1 MNIHSP
7 AAILDG
13 RHHYSVRVYY
23 EDTDAGGVVYH
34 ANYLRFAERA
44 RTEALRDVGVPHNE
58 MTSQH
63 GVMFMV
69 RRIKVDYLGPAL
81 LDDSLVV
88 VTEPLAVRAASVDLR
103 QRVVRMQQPERNLA
117 VLEVQLACVRLSD
130 QRPAR
135 LPARWRE
142 ALLAMFGDATKPRSG
157 QNDAIV
163 RP

>member
-1 MNIHSP
+1 MNLHP
-7 AAILDG
+7 TGAVRHG
-13 RHHYSVRVYY
+13 GHHYAVRIYY

-34 ANYLRFAERA
+34 ANYLRLAERA
-44 RTEALRDVGVPHNE
+44 RTEALRDLGVPHAD
-58 MTSQH
+58 MISQH

-69 RRIKVDYLGPAL
+69 RRIKVDYLSPAL

-103 QRVVRMQQPERNLA
+103 QRVVRMEQQERNLA

-130 QRPAR
+130 QRPGR

-142 ALLAMFGDATKPRSG
+142 ALGTMLNGRETAPIGA
-157 QNDAIV
+157 Q
-163 RP
+163 

>member
-1 MNIHSP
+1 MIVHP
-7 AAILDG
+7 EAAVRHG
-13 RHHYSVRVYY
+13 RHHYSLRVYY

-34 ANYLRFAERA
+34 ASYLRFAERG
-44 RTEALRDVGVPHNE
+44 RTEALRDLGVPHSE

-69 RRIKVDYLGPAL
+69 RRVKVDYLGPAL

-88 VTEPLAVRAASVDLR
+88 ITEPVAIRAASMDLR
-103 QRVVRMQQPERNLA
+103 QRVVRMRPVERDLV

-142 ALLAMFGDATKPRSG
+142 VLRAMLGEREAAPIGAK
-157 QNDAIV
+157 
-163 RP
+163 

>member
-1 MNIHSP
+1 MNLHP
-7 AAILDG
+7 HGEVRHGA
-13 RHHYSVRVYY
+13 HHYTVRVYY
-23 EDTDAGGVVYH
+23 EDTDAAGVVYH

-44 RTEALRDVGVPHNE
+44 RTEALRALGVPHQE

-81 LDDSLVV
+81 LDDSLDVI
-88 VTEPLAVRAASVDLR
+88 TEPVAIRAASVDLR
-103 QRVVRMQQPERNLA
+103 QRVVRMEQQERNLA

-130 QRPAR
+130 QRPGR

-142 ALLAMFGDATKPRSG
+142 ALATMLVERETAPNG
-157 QNDAIV
+157 AQ
-163 RP
+163 

>member
-1 MNIHSP
+1 MKLHP
-7 AAILDG
+7 AGAVRDG
-13 RHHYSVRVYY
+13 GHRYAVRIYY

-34 ANYLRFAERA
+34 ANYLRLAERA
-44 RTEALRDVGVPHNE
+44 RTEALRDLGVPHAD
-58 MTSQH
+58 MISQH

-69 RRIKVDYLGPAL
+69 RRIKVDYLSPAL

-103 QRVVRMQQPERNLA
+103 QRVVRMEQQERNLA

-130 QRPAR
+130 QRPGR

-142 ALLAMFGDATKPRSG
+142 ALLVMSNERNEAPIGAK
-157 QNDAIV
+157 
-163 RP
+163 